1 LNGSITYMHKPV
13 ASTDP
18 FQHIQYYDTSVFTVA
33 APGTWGNL
41 EHNALRG
48 PGRDNWN
55 LSLFK
60 TFAFGESA
68 GLQLRFESF
77 NTFNHTQFQSVD
89 NGLGDNRFG
98 QFTSAYPARI
108 IQLAGKVYF

>member
-1 LNGSITYMHKPV
+1 MFTFPHPV
-13 ASTDP
+13 PGA
-18 FQHIQYYDTSVFTVA
+18 TSS
-33 APGTWGNL
+33 
-41 EHNALRG
+41 HNALRG

-89 NGLGDNRFG
+89 NGLGNSRFG